1 MRHLTAAAKMRITNT
16 FTFGT
21 NPRRESKVEDY
32 DGVMAVHAC
41 VSCWKQTSTAYR
53 QTIIDTLYSS
63 PSCFLKEW
71 PADVTASLRK
81 LTTRADVHCIPL
93 QWEALGAKI
102 VTYVSGRDPVFA
114 QNLAQFGPSGAA
126 YAAHR
131 DLNDSAALTDQ
142 LFSVIDTC
150 CQEVKAVETSK
161 GANSIR
167 ISWKS
172 SRTLGRSDPGDSIAA
187 MANDV
192 IDSFLV
198 NFAVSNSLN
207 TNHERIV

>member
-1 MRHLTAAAKMRITNT
+1 MRHLTDAAKMRITNT

-63 PSCFLKEW
+63 PSRFLKEW

-102 VTYVSGRDPVFA
+102 VTYVSGPTLFLRKTLHSLDP
-114 QNLAQFGPSGAA
+114 
-126 YAAHR
+126 
-131 DLNDSAALTDQ
+131 
-142 LFSVIDTC
+142 
-150 CQEVKAVETSK
+150 
-161 GANSIR
+161 
-167 ISWKS
+167 
-172 SRTLGRSDPGDSIAA
+172 
-187 MANDV
+187 
-192 IDSFLV
+192 LV
-198 NFAVSNSLN
+198 LPML
-207 TNHERIV
+207 HIEI

>member
-21 NPRRESKVEDY
+21 NPRRESKVEEH

-63 PSCFLKEW
+63 PSRFLKEW

-81 LTTRADVHCIPL
+81 LTSKADIHCIPL
-93 QWEALGAKI
+93 QWEAFGAKI

-131 DLNDSAALTDQ
+131 DLNDSASLTDQ

-150 CQEVKAVETSK
+150 CQEVKAVDTSK

-167 ISWKS
+167 IS
-172 SRTLGRSDPGDSIAA
+172 DPKIK
-187 MANDV
+187 
-192 IDSFLV
+192 
-198 NFAVSNSLN
+198 
-207 TNHERIV
+207 RIWQEKVLDGIW